1 MTHIKAWF
9 LTRRGG
15 VSTLSRD
22 ICTFHLFLSVV
33 PLAFRMSEAH
43 PLISPTNNQNKTK
56 TASSLFPSLRLF
68 MGLSPKV
75 FSESD
80 SSMSPTSVLDSK
92 ALPASISNSG
102 QKKPPSL
109 GLAEALGLDNDQH
122 SLISNSPRKERDNR
136 RMVLFGSQLNIQV
149 PSASIE
155 FGVKNKESKLA
166 LISPV
171 PVPVPVRRYNIVSPK
186 EFETDLSEEY
196 TCVISHGPN
205 PTTTHIFDDCVIN
218 GDLGNLK
225 LDDLLTSCHAHA
237 YMQQQPGTSR

>member
-1 MTHIKAWF
+1 
-9 LTRRGG
+9 
-15 VSTLSRD
+15 
-22 ICTFHLFLSVV
+22 
-33 PLAFRMSEAH
+33 MSK
-43 PLISPTNNQNKTK
+43 PNSLVSPTNNKNKTK
-56 TASSLFPSLRLF
+56 TASLFPSRRLF

-92 ALPASISNSG
+92 ALPCISSPPSISNSG

-109 GLAEALGLDNDQH
+109 GLAEALDNDQH
-122 SLISNSPRKERDNR
+122 SFISNSPRKDR

-149 PSASIE
+149 PSIE

-166 LISPV
+166 LLS
-171 PVPVPVRRYNIVSPK
+171 PVRRYIVSPK

-205 PTTTHIFDDCVIN
+205 PRTTHIFDDCVIN

-237 YMQQQPGTSR
+237 CKNNQGQGNEDTFYRREKLVAKRESIEGTRDGDGDGAEDGVPNL